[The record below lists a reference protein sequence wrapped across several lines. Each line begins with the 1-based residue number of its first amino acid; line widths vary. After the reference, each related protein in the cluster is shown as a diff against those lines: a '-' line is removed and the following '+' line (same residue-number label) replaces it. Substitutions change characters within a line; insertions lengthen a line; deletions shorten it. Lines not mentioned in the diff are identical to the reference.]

1 MDQEQLVW
9 ISKNQNIF
17 IRNTKAEQLKRDYVY
32 HLYNLITGEN
42 KKPNGCGS
50 WATIPV
56 AGSQTPSV
64 QSLPSSNAVNP
75 PVAGSQQSSAGL

>member
-9 ISKNQNIF
+9 ISKNVNIF

-50 WATIPV
+50 CWRNV
-56 AGSQTPSV
+56 KNSVYLEYQKQT
-64 QSLPSSNAVNP
+64 NIY
-75 PVAGSQQSSAGL
+75 